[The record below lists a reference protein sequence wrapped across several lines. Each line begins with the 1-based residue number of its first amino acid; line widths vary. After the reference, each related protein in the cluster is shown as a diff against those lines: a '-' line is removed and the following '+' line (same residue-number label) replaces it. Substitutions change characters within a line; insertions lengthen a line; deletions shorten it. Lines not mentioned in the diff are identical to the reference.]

1 MYKFVKILLPAV
13 FAAAMLSSCQSGNKD
28 IRQEA
33 RQSIEGTGAVT
44 PQNPNPMDPAAQ
56 PQNSPVPSGPT
67 TEMVFSETEFDFGTV
82 KEGEK
87 VSHVY
92 KFKNSGKEPLVISN
106 AQGSCGCTVPKW
118 PRDPI
123 APGKTGE
130 VVVEFDTKGKAGDRN
145 QKVTLTANTN
155 PPQTFLSLKGKV
167 EGDPNAQPQTA
178 PTMQVNQ

>member
-1 MYKFVKILLPAV
+1 MFKIVQFALLFVV
-13 FAAAMLSSCQSGNKD
+13 AAGLMVSCQSGNKD
-28 IRQEA
+28 VRQEA
-33 RQSIEGTGAVT
+33 RQSIEGTNAAVT
-44 PQNPNPMDPAAQ
+44 PQNPNQMDPAAQ
-56 PQNSPVPSGPT
+56 ASPVPTGPT
-67 TEMVFSETEFDFGTV
+67 TEMVFTETEFDFGTV
-82 KEGEK
+82 KEGVK

-92 KFKNSGKEPLVISN
+92 KFKNAGKEPLVISN

-130 VVVEFDTKGKAGDRN
+130 IVVEFDTKGKAGDRN

-167 EGDPNAQPQTA
+167 EGDPNAQPATA
-178 PTMQVNQ
+178 PTIQMNQ

>member
-67 TEMVFSETEFDFGTV
+67 TEMVFTETEFDFGTV

-92 KFKNSGKEPLVISN
+92 NLRMQAKNRLSFPMHKAAAVALFQNGRATPSLQAKLLKSSLN
-106 AQGSCGCTVPKW
+106 STPKAK
-118 PRDPI
+118 PAI
-123 APGKTGE
+123 ATRK
-130 VVVEFDTKGKAGDRN
+130 
-145 QKVTLTANTN
+145 
-155 PPQTFLSLKGKV
+155 
-167 EGDPNAQPQTA
+167 
-178 PTMQVNQ
+178 